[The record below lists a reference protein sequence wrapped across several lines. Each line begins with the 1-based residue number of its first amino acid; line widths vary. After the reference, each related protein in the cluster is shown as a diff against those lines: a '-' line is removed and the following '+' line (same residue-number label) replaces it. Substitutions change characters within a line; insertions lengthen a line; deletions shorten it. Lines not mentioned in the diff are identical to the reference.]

1 MRKSWLLCFATG
13 LLAGHVAAQAPSAA
27 DREEYLAYAVAAAS
41 ADGDLNSDAA
51 MVSLLTVQE
60 HIAAQ
65 PHETAAPAT
74 PRELLLRAEAEV
86 LRNQLS
92 ARVDAAL
99 MDSPEL
105 LARDLSCWH
114 KPATPEV
121 CAARS
126 QRLEALAGDNA
137 FFHMELMGRAWKLGD
152 AAKFLGHARAAA
164 AATHYRSLYSGA
176 YDSVYRRFRQVP
188 EPTGANKYLRQMP
201 GASHAGVMAM
211 AITAAYAMPAFQNVS
226 HPCRE
231 SEGELRRHC
240 LAVALMML
248 EAESSTIEVMIA
260 ASLVETLGDDQ
271 DRQLAQA
278 KQRDVRWLMQGMGEL
293 AQRDA
298 KGIPSLGYA
307 AYFDDYGR
315 KGELPAMRDLLQAN
329 GFAPEP
335 SADWTPGP

>member
-1 MRKSWLLCFATG
+1 MRTSWVVVLAT
-13 LLAGHVAAQAPSAA
+13 LLAAGSAFAQAPSASE
-27 DREEYLAYAVAAAS
+27 REQALAYVVAAAS
-41 ADGDLNSDAA
+41 AEGDLASDAA
-51 MVSLLTVQE
+51 LVSMLTLQAQ
-60 HIAAQ
+60 IAAQ
-65 PHETAAPAT
+65 PEEASAPST
-74 PRELLLRAEAEV
+74 SGELALRAQAEG
-86 LRNQLS
+86 LKNELA
-92 ARVDAAL
+92 ARVDAGL
-99 MDSPEL
+99 MDSPDL